1 MSKVEQWKEHF
12 HSMAKGHTP
21 LEKIYVLNQ
30 KGCGL
35 GNSRNG
41 KIMYKV
47 NQQGSGVGSLTTL
60 VSPVTQGLAQ
70 ARSRIQM
77 KEKGQN
83 KGQRKSIKRL
93 TSRSKCRGV
102 TKRRQVKYKP
112 RRAH

>member
-60 VSPVTQGLAQ
+60 VSPVAQGLVQ
-70 ARSRIQM
+70 A
-77 KEKGQN
+77 
-83 KGQRKSIKRL
+83 
-93 TSRSKCRGV
+93 
-102 TKRRQVKYKP
+102 
-112 RRAH
+112 

>member
-12 HSMAKGHTP
+12 CSMAKGHTP

-30 KGCGL
+30 KGRGL

-60 VSPVTQGLAQ
+60 VSPVAKGLAQ
-70 ARSRIQM
+70 AQSKKQM

-83 KGQRKSIKRL
+83 KGREK
-93 TSRSKCRGV
+93 V
-102 TKRRQVKYKP
+102 
-112 RRAH
+112 

>member
-60 VSPVTQGLAQ
+60 VSPVTQGLTQ
-70 ARSRIQM
+70 ARSRI
-77 KEKGQN
+77 K
-83 KGQRKSIKRL
+83 
-93 TSRSKCRGV
+93 
-102 TKRRQVKYKP
+102 
-112 RRAH
+112 